1 MISIFDLF
9 KIGIGPSSSHT
20 MGPMKAAAMFMSALD
35 DGERRML
42 DRLQVTLLGSLGYRS
57 GHAGQIQG
65 NIARRAR
72 GERARLLKDL
82 DAVPL
87 MQMILTYQK

>member
-1 MISIFDLF
+1 MISVFDLF

-42 DRLQVTLLGSLGYRS
+42 DRLQVTLLGSL
-57 GHAGQIQG
+57 AG
-65 NIARRAR
+65 RAR
-72 GERARLLKDL
+72 GERARVLKDL
-82 DAVPL
+82 DGVPT